1 MSFWS
6 DPAGST
12 QAAVL
17 RVQSRADK
25 GLDKISGLTGGEAL
39 VSFENPAEEELAA
52 LLRLSPS
59 RQNLSLR
66 RSRELAEARL
76 RASGLSGAAAATAG
90 ARLYNR
96 GFLGS
101 SLTAVDT
108 ASKLSRI
115 RHDLK
120 QGAAETG
127 VRDDF
132 SAFMGGV

>member
-6 DPAGST
+6 DPAGAT
-12 QAAVL
+12 HAAITNAEENV
-17 RVQSRADK
+17 RE
-25 GLDKISGLTGGEAL
+25 GLDKVSGALEGKAL
-39 VSFENPAEEELAA
+39 VSFENPVKEELEA
-52 LLRLSPS
+52 LGRLAPT

-101 SLTAVDT
+101 ALTAADT
-108 ASKLSRI
+108 AARLSGV

-120 QGAAETG
+120 QGAAQTG

-132 SAFMGGV
+132 AAFMGGM